1 MDVRQA
7 ADGVVRVSDLRE
19 ILLPEELCSA
29 ALTRFGGRFKTIE
42 ELLQFVLQ
50 DLLRDDADRLDAAEQ
65 QMIEER
71 LRELG
76 YM

>member
-1 MDVRQA
+1 MDVWQA
-7 ADGVVRVSDLRE
+7 ADGFVRVSDHRE
-19 ILLPEELCSA
+19 IRLPEELCNA
-29 ALTRFGGRFKTIE
+29 ALTRFGARFKTVE
-42 ELLQFVLQ
+42 ELLEFVLQ
-50 DLLRDDADRLDAAEQ
+50 ELLRDDADRLDAAEQ